1 MYQMFVQFIH
11 RKHFWKNNITTK
23 SQKPWNGQEFYTKVN
38 QSLRLSKYTSLLY
51 KDHWDQSFRNI
62 QVGMVNL
69 VSVEVV
75 NPRVSV
81 GAGLLAGGEL
91 AVLGSL
97 VVQHAPELG

>member
-1 MYQMFVQFIH
+1 
-11 RKHFWKNNITTK
+11 
-23 SQKPWNGQEFYTKVN
+23 
-38 QSLRLSKYTSLLY
+38 
-51 KDHWDQSFRNI
+51 
-62 QVGMVNL
+62 MVNL

>member
-1 MYQMFVQFIH
+1 
-11 RKHFWKNNITTK
+11 
-23 SQKPWNGQEFYTKVN
+23 
-38 QSLRLSKYTSLLY
+38 
-51 KDHWDQSFRNI
+51 
-62 QVGMVNL
+62 MVNL

-97 VVQHAPELG
+97 VVQHAPVLVAPLASARSVGEVAVEDA